1 MIALPFF
8 PGTLRFREADFFRV
22 FNSVAHGFCA
32 DPGMIFVHMQL
43 LLLLYKMSG
52 TDSILLP
59 ENRPHQNQEKNLPKI
74 AYFLRKNQIFAD
86 NLSFLEEKV

>member
-43 LLLLYKMSG
+43 LLYLYKMSG

-59 ENRPHQNQEKNLPKI
+59 EKNMVGYSVFELDI
-74 AYFLRKNQIFAD
+74 
-86 NLSFLEEKV
+86 V